1 MGNLVTYPFPYLYKK
16 KQEWQ
21 EEKYVKSIFTLDIKK
36 MKEIWSIVERD
47 SMYYGFAL
55 CTMIFKTHPEY
66 VKYFEDTSLPY
77 FVQEAKLKKKF
88 RNICEMLCAL
98 FLNYDNTSMK
108 NDFLGYIAMVH
119 KDMGL
124 TVFDFENFTS
134 DLLDMLIQELPHM
147 MTKDYIIA
155 QKICYNDV
163 CSLMIKF
170 INRNTKKILEM
181 QNAHTSKKVCIL
193 F

>member
-1 MGNLVTYPFPYLYKK
+1 MGNLITYPFPYLYKK

-21 EEKYVKSIFTLDIKK
+21 EEKYVKSIFTIDIKK
-36 MKEIWSIVERD
+36 IKEIWSIVERD

-124 TVFDFENFTS
+124 TVFDFE
-134 DLLDMLIQELPHM
+134 
-147 MTKDYIIA
+147 
-155 QKICYNDV
+155 V
-163 CSLMIKF
+163 C
-170 INRNTKKILEM
+170 
-181 QNAHTSKKVCIL
+181 
-193 F
+193 

>member
-1 MGNLVTYPFPYLYKK
+1 MGNLLTYPFPYLYKK

-21 EEKYVKSIFTLDIKK
+21 EDKYVKSIYALDVKK

-55 CTMIFKTHPEY
+55 CTIIFETHPEY

-88 RNICEMLCAL
+88 RNICEILCAL
-98 FLNYDNTSMK
+98 FINYDNTSMK
-108 NDFLGYIAMVH
+108 NDFLGYIAMIH

-124 TVFDFENFTS
+124 TIFDFE
-134 DLLDMLIQELPHM
+134 
-147 MTKDYIIA
+147 
-155 QKICYNDV
+155 V
-163 CSLMIKF
+163 C
-170 INRNTKKILEM
+170 
-181 QNAHTSKKVCIL
+181 
-193 F
+193 